1 VSSDR
6 VVRLHMS
13 TEIEPMYV
21 DCGEHGKRVAAV
33 VCCHLLKPE
42 GVPVGFIENS
52 SEPNDLQAW
61 CSKCEALFD
70 EEDGM
75 TKKFRA
81 FNKMSV
87 VCVNCYETSA
97 DYHSVEAQ

>member
-1 VSSDR
+1 
-6 VVRLHMS
+6 MS

-21 DCGEHGKRVAAV
+21 DCGEHGKRVASV
-33 VCCHLLKPE
+33 VCCHLLKLE
-42 GVPVGFIENS
+42 GERVGFIENS

-61 CSKCEALFD
+61 CSKCEAEFE

-75 TKKFRA
+75 TEKFRA

-87 VCVNCYETSA
+87 VCVNCYEKSA
-97 DYHSVEAQ
+97 DYHSIEAQ

>member
-1 VSSDR
+1 MLN
-6 VVRLHMS
+6 VRLQMS
-13 TEIEPMYV
+13 TEIEQMYV
-21 DCGEHGKRVAAV
+21 DCGEHGKRITSV

-42 GVPVGFIENS
+42 GERVGFIENS

-61 CSKCEALFD
+61 CSKCEAVY

-75 TKKFRA
+75 TEKFRA

-87 VCVNCYETSA
+87 VCVNCYEKSA
-97 DYHSVEAQ
+97 DYHSIEAQ